1 MEGPRPH
8 LHVIGLQDDAALL
21 APIAMQG
28 EDQIL
33 EAHLLT
39 GEERS
44 TIEER
49 AAKLEAALAGG
60 AHRAI
65 KKAIDALNHGTETF
79 AARRMDEG
87 VRRALAG
94 RKIGSL

>member
-1 MEGPRPH
+1 MA
-8 LHVIGLQDDAALL
+8 D
-21 APIAMQG
+21 
-28 EDQIL
+28 
-33 EAHLLT
+33 
-39 GEERS
+39 
-44 TIEER
+44 
-49 AAKLEAALAGG
+49 LEAALAGG
-60 AHRAI
+60 DHRAI